1 MFQLLFIKAQWESR
15 EHEDKS
21 KVIVYDYLD
30 NMKVLEKMY
39 FRRIKGYKIAGY
51 EIIEEV

>member
-1 MFQLLFIKAQWESR
+1 MHR
-15 EHEDKS
+15 EYEDKK

-39 FRRIKGYKIAGY
+39 NRRLKEYKIAGY
-51 EIIEEV
+51 EIIE